1 MSNQNNYVDIIKNKR
16 KDILIGEIG
25 ALVHDIGKFHPN
37 FIGKNSLEND
47 PSKFEHATIDSF
59 LDCNFISLIKN
70 DKFKIKINNDETD
83 IYSMITEH
91 HNNHNNQNINSLIK
105 KIITCDQKDSAD
117 DKGIVRRKQSKYNT
131 IISSPFGYPKE
142 KIDINCLQNKFNDL
156 QDSLV
161 NLFKYY
167 VNGFMSIECFRESL
181 MNVIQRNFSHAL
193 GETRI
198 PSNDVTLWDHSYSTA
213 SLFKTILAGT
223 VCGKYQ
229 NNSKV
234 KWRIFGI
241 SWNGIEFINQG
252 RKIADI
258 KTRSKI
264 IEDIKVKL
272 KGKFECEIP
281 IGNVI
286 YEDINGIYFSFPN
299 LDNDSENLA
308 RECSQ
313 KALEVIRKGSDYE
326 LWPFFLLS
334 NSTETLT
341 IITNLLNHASKERS
355 VPKMSPTLF
364 VENNSNNSWKEKII
378 ENNYDYYDL
387 DKLRTT
393 EIEKIK
399 KNKPYAKI
407 DVCPVCGQRPKTSE
421 MERCDVCED
430 RRMGRLMDWLNSRD
444 KTIWTTEVADKNN
457 RVALLSFSFNLDNWL
472 NGRMI
477 GTIFSQTYKD
487 WFCSGR
493 SKKFFNKQN
502 IQKLKNKKIDINDT
516 LSNLSKNLL
525 KIITEEDMNTK
536 NTKKDPNLKSSLINT
551 FYEDIESSQNQND
564 YNYVDNF
571 IDNLKKRI
579 SPEAFTSSNLQK
591 LIFTQ
596 NPSPARIYRIWK
608 ETEEF
613 FELVINEIN
622 NKIYQNKWKRLNFT
636 VNFNTLDNNTPYL
649 IHFKNL
655 EPDNLLILHSQ
666 NGKFYTIESLEK
678 FKFKS
683 NSEEVFGVE
692 GVQKALEEGF
702 DKIAPEED
710 PKNNILGN
718 NTIKVDKNDINV
730 EEYIPTIEI
739 NKSPLSLRIMAPA
752 SDSMKIIKLITKL
765 YNERFEKVLGKLP
778 LNTKLL
784 VANRKFPLY
793 LLLDAE
799 SRMLENEIFT
809 KTVPMN
815 TWWNID
821 GVTNDEFYC
830 YYPVTDFEKSNNKI
844 NLDDISELSNGKIF
858 YLYPGYFDFDLLL
871 GNTDRYNINYYN
883 GKRANEDYR
892 LFTARPYYQ
901 YKISKM
907 LELWDIL
914 TSNIS
919 SSQINIIEELF
930 TSKKAEWENVNDN
943 DKNAVFRKFYEMV
956 LKDSFGKKWDFLREE
971 TKGFL
976 LESSVNNLLLDT
988 IILFKHTLKE
998 GVDKGE

>member
-1 MSNQNNYVDIIKNKR
+1 MSNQNSYVNIIKNK
-16 KDILIGEIG
+16 KEDILIGEIG
-25 ALVHDIGKFHPN
+25 ALLHDIGKCHPN
-37 FIGKNSLEND
+37 FIGKQSLEND
-47 PSKFEHATIDSF
+47 PQKFLHADIDSF
-59 LDCNFISLIKN
+59 LDCNFIRLINN
-70 DKFKIKINNDETD
+70 DKFKIKINNNETN
-83 IYSMITEH
+83 IHSLITEH
-91 HNNHNNQNINSLIK
+91 HNNNNNSIIK
-105 KIITCDQKDSAD
+105 KIQTCDRKDSAD
-117 DKGIVRRKQSKYNT
+117 DKGIVRRNQSKYNV
-131 IISSPFGYPKE
+131 IISSPFGFDKEIIDLKCLKKRLDDLINNLIFLFNIYTNE
-142 KIDINCLQNKFNDL
+142 KISTI
-156 QDSLV
+156 
-161 NLFKYY
+161 
-167 VNGFMSIECFRESL
+167 CFRELLINKLKST
-181 MNVIQRNFSHAL
+181 FSHAL

-213 SLFKTILAGT
+213 SLFKPILAGMT
-223 VCGKYQ
+223 CGKYQ
-229 NNSKV
+229 NDSDIQ
-234 KWRIFGI
+234 WRIFGI
-241 SWNGIEFINQG
+241 SWNGIKFINQG

-264 IEDIKVKL
+264 IEDIKANL

-286 YEDINGIYFSFPN
+286 YEDINGIYFTFPN
-299 LDNDSENLA
+299 LDSDSENLA
-308 RECSQ
+308 IECSQ
-313 KALEVIRKGSDYE
+313 IALEDIRKESDYE

-334 NSTETLT
+334 DSTKTLT
-341 IITNLLNHASKERS
+341 IITNLLNHASKKRTI
-355 VPKMSPTLF
+355 PKMSPILF
-364 VENNSNNSWKEKII
+364 VEDKKKNSWEEKII
-378 ENNYDYYDL
+378 ENQFDL
-387 DKLRTT
+387 DELRVKKID
-393 EIEKIK
+393 EIKE
-399 KNKPYAKI
+399 NKTDAKI
-407 DVCPVCGQRPKTSE
+407 DVCPVCGIRPKSSKK
-421 MERCDVCED
+421 ERCKVCED
-430 RRMGRLMDWLNSRD
+430 RRMGRLGDWLISPE

-457 RVALLSFSFNLDNWL
+457 RVALLSFSFYLDNWL
-472 NGRMI
+472 NGTMI
-477 GTIFSQTYKD
+477 GTIFSQTFED
-487 WFCSGR
+487 WKN
-493 SKKFFNKQN
+493 SKKWGKIGNVSIEANKDSVYKIIDEILKLNVTDKKRAAELLDTFFEENIGINKN
-502 IQKLKNKKIDINDT
+502 SLDEH
-516 LSNLSKNLL
+516 LSKNIKE
-525 KIITEEDMNTK
+525 KIAPRGLNKE
-536 NTKKDPNLKSSLINT
+536 NLAWYL
-551 FYEDIESSQNQND
+551 
-564 YNYVDNF
+564 
-571 IDNLKKRI
+571 
-579 SPEAFTSSNLQK
+579 
-591 LIFTQ
+591 FTQ
-596 NPSPARIYRIWK
+596 NASPARLYRIWK

-622 NKIYQNKWKRLNFT
+622 NKIYKNKWKRITFPNNNQLS
-636 VNFNTLDNNTPYL
+636 TLSLNTPYL
-649 IHFKNL
+649 IHFENL
-655 EPDNLLILHSQ
+655 EPDNLLVLYSQ
-666 NGKFYTIESLEK
+666 NPNSQKFYFYTIESLEK

-683 NSEEVFGVE
+683 NSDELFGAE

-702 DKIAPEED
+702 DRIAPEES

-718 NTIKVDKNDINV
+718 NIIKVAKNDINV
-730 EEYIPTIEI
+730 EEYIPNIEI
-739 NKSPLSLRIMAPA
+739 NKSPLSLRIMVPA
-752 SDSMKIIKLITKL
+752 SDSMKIIELITKL

>member
-1 MSNQNNYVDIIKNKR
+1 MSNQNSYVYIIKNKR
-16 KDILIGEIG
+16 KDILTGEIG
-25 ALVHDIGKFHPN
+25 ALVHDIGKFHPD

-47 PSKFEHATIDSF
+47 PSKFDHAEIDNF
-59 LDCNFISLIKN
+59 LDCNFICLIKN
-70 DKFKIKINNDETD
+70 NKFKIKINNNETD
-83 IYSMITEH
+83 IYSIITEH
-91 HNNHNNQNINSLIK
+91 HNKNTNVIIK
-105 KIITCDQKDSAD
+105 KIITCDRKDSAD

-131 IISSPFGYPKE
+131 IISSPFGHSKQ
-142 KIDINCLQNKFNDL
+142 KIDINYLQKRFNDL
-156 QDSLV
+156 QDILV
-161 NLFKYY
+161 NLFKDY
-167 VNGFMSIECFRESL
+167 VNGSMSIECFRKSL
-181 MNVIQRNFSHAL
+181 INVIQISFSHAL

-213 SLFKTILAGT
+213 SLFKTTMAGT
-223 VCGKYQ
+223 VCQENQ
-229 NNSKV
+229 NINQV

-241 SWNGIEFINQG
+241 SWNGIKFINQG

-286 YEDINGIYFSFPN
+286 YEDINGIYFTFPN
-299 LDNDSENLA
+299 LGDDSENLA
-308 RECSQ
+308 SECSRI
-313 KALEVIRKGSDYE
+313 ALEVIGNETKCE

-334 NSTETLT
+334 KPTETLT

-364 VENNSNNSWKEKII
+364 VEYNSNNSWEEKII
-378 ENNYDYYDL
+378 ENNYDL
-387 DKLRTT
+387 DKLRY
-393 EIEKIK
+393 KLDG
-399 KNKPYAKI
+399 KI
-407 DVCPVCGQRPKTSE
+407 DVCPVCGQRPKNSE
-421 MERCDVCED
+421 MERCDVCEERRID
-430 RRMGRLMDWLNSRD
+430 RLKDWLTSSD
-444 KTIWTTEVADKNN
+444 KTIWTTESADKNN
-457 RVALLSFSFNLDNWL
+457 RVALLSFSFNLDEWL
-472 NGRMI
+472 NGKMI

-487 WFCSGR
+487 WLDG
-493 SKKFFNKQN
+493 
-502 IQKLKNKKIDINDT
+502 
-516 LSNLSKNLL
+516 
-525 KIITEEDMNTK
+525 
-536 NTKKDPNLKSSLINT
+536 KKDGSRESNKEKLNNKGIRNLKPDKETVYSLLDDVVNNRDNKECILDT
-551 FYEDIESSQNQND
+551 FLADVKVTEN
-564 YNYVDNF
+564 NYGDH
-571 IDNLKKRI
+571 IDNIKKRLGVNKLTK
-579 SPEAFTSSNLQK
+579 ENLAWY
-591 LIFTQ
+591 LFTQ

-613 FELVINEIN
+613 FELVLNEIN
-622 NKIYQNKWKRLNFT
+622 NKIYQNKWKRLKFK
-636 VNFNTLDNNTPYL
+636 VDFNTLDNNTPYL

-655 EPDNLLILHSQ
+655 EPDNLLVLHSQ
-666 NGKFYTIESLEK
+666 KGIFYTIESLEK

-683 NSEEVFGVE
+683 DSEAVFGVE
-692 GVQKALEEGF
+692 AVQKALEEGF

-710 PKNNILGN
+710 PKNNILSN
-718 NTIKVDKNDINV
+718 DIINVDKKDINV
-730 EEYIPTIEI
+730 EEYIPMIEI

-752 SDSMKIIKLITKL
+752 SDSMKIIELITKL

-778 LNTKLL
+778 LNTKLI

-799 SRMLENEIFT
+799 SRMLENKIFT

-821 GVTNDEFYC
+821 GVRNDEFYG
-830 YYPVTDFEKSNNKI
+830 YYPVTNFEKSNKKI
-844 NLDDISELSNGKIF
+844 NLDDISQLSNGKIF

-871 GNTDRYNINYYN
+871 GNTDRYNINYYKR
-883 GKRANEDYR
+883 KRANEDYR

-930 TSKKAEWENVNDN
+930 TSKKAEWKNVNDKGKN
-943 DKNAVFRKFYEMV
+943 DVFRKFSKMV

-971 TKGFL
+971 TKWFL

-998 GVDKGE
+998 GVNKDE

>member
-1 MSNQNNYVDIIKNKR
+1 MPNQNSYVNKIKNK
-16 KDILIGEIG
+16 KEDILIGEIG
-25 ALVHDIGKFHPN
+25 ALVHDIGKFHPD

-47 PSKFEHATIDSF
+47 PSKFDHAKIDNF

-70 DKFKIKINNDETD
+70 DKFKIKINNNETD

-91 HNNHNNQNINSLIK
+91 HNNQNKNTFIK
-105 KIITCDQKDSAD
+105 KIITCDRKDSAD

-131 IISSPFGYPKE
+131 IISSPFGYSKE
-142 KIDINCLQNKFNDL
+142 KIDINCLQKRFKDL
-156 QDSLV
+156 QDILV
-161 NLFKYY
+161 DFFNDY
-167 VNGFMSIECFRESL
+167 VNGFMSIECFRKSL
-181 MNVIQRNFSHAL
+181 MNVIQINFSHAL

-229 NNSKV
+229 NNSDIP
-234 KWRIFGI
+234 WRIFGI

-264 IEDIKVKL
+264 VEDIKVNL

-286 YEDINGIYFSFPN
+286 YEDINGIYFTFPN
-299 LDNDSENLA
+299 LDDDSENLA

-313 KALEVIRKGSDYE
+313 IALEVIREESDYE

-355 VPKMSPTLF
+355 VPKMSPILF
-364 VENNSNNSWKEKII
+364 VEDNSNNSWEEKII
-378 ENNYDYYDL
+378 ETYYDYYNL
-387 DKLRTT
+387 DELRAK

-399 KNKPYAKI
+399 EKQPDAKI

-421 MERCDVCED
+421 MERCNVCKD
-430 RRMGRLMDWLNSRD
+430 RRIDRLKDWLTSPD

-457 RVALLSFSFNLDNWL
+457 RVTLLSFSFNLDNWL
-472 NGRMI
+472 NGTMI

-487 WFCSGR
+487 WLDGKKDGSG
-493 SKKFFNKQN
+493 KTNKENLNNN
-502 IQKLKNKKIDINDT
+502 IPKINLKPDKET
-516 LSNLSKNLL
+516 VYNLL
-525 KIITEEDMNTK
+525 DDVVNNRNNKELILDTFFADLRI
-536 NTKKDPNLKSSLINT
+536 KS
-551 FYEDIESSQNQND
+551 D
-564 YNYVDNF
+564 YSIH
-571 IDNLKKRI
+571 IDNIKKRLGVDKLTK
-579 SPEAFTSSNLQK
+579 ENLAWY
-591 LIFTQ
+591 LFTQ

-613 FELVINEIN
+613 FELVINEID
-622 NKIYQNKWKRLNFT
+622 NKIYQNKWKRLKFT
-636 VNFNTLDNNTPYL
+636 VNFNTLLNNTPYL
-649 IHFKNL
+649 IHFENL
-655 EPDNLLILHSQ
+655 EPDNLLVLYSQ
-666 NGKFYTIESLEK
+666 NGEFYTIESLEK

-710 PKNNILGN
+710 PKNNISSN
-718 NTIKVDKNDINV
+718 DIIKVDKEDINV
-730 EEYIPTIEI
+730 EEYIPMIEI
-739 NKSPLSLRIMAPA
+739 NKSPLSLRIMVPA
-752 SDSMKIIKLITKL
+752 SDSMKIIELITKL

-784 VANRKFPLY
+784 AANRKFPLY

-799 SRMLENEIFT
+799 SRMLENENFT

-815 TWWNID
+815 TWWNLD
-821 GVTNDEFYC
+821 GVRNDEFYD
-830 YYPVTDFEKSNNKI
+830 YYPATDFEKSNKKI
-844 NLDDISELSNGKIF
+844 NLDDISQLSNDKKF

-871 GNTDRYNINYYN
+871 GNTDRYNINYY
-883 GKRANEDYR
+883 KRERANEDYR

-914 TSNIS
+914 SSNIS

-930 TSKKAEWENVNDN
+930 TSKKAEWKNVNDK
-943 DKNAVFRKFYEMV
+943 DKNNVFRKYSEMV
-956 LKDSFGKKWDFLREE
+956 LKDSFGKKWDLLSEE
-971 TKGFL
+971 TKWFL

-988 IILFKHTLKE
+988 IILFKHILKE